1 MNNTFKFD
9 YNNSILSVSNS
20 LLKYYGLPTY
30 HPSLKFLDEKLN
42 KNPQNVILMILDGMG
57 VDLIEKNLPKTSF
70 IRQHLSSSIFSV
82 FPPTTAAATTAFHS
96 GLSPWES
103 GWIGWMSY
111 YKQYDEIIENF
122 RNTAFYSGKKLNTPA
137 PMEEI
142 LKYETIYEKIVRK
155 NPSLEYH
162 KIFPPFEKGGV
173 NSFEEMCSKIISL
186 TKKNTNPKLFCA
198 YWTEPDHSVHKF
210 GTTASEIK
218 NILTDID
225 INLQKLNTELNDSL
239 VIVSADHGEIDVD
252 EIYLNDYPYLC
263 EMFIR
268 PPALEARFITFFIKE
283 DKHSEFHT
291 EFNKIFSSQFKLFS
305 KQDFIKSGLLGS
317 GVPHTQLFD
326 FLGDFIAISTSE
338 KSLRYTTGEKVFA
351 SLKADHAGI
360 SEQEMRVPLIILE
373 KY

>member
-173 NSFEEMCSKIISL
+173 NSFEEMCSKIIS
-186 TKKNTNPKLFCA
+186 
-198 YWTEPDHSVHKF
+198 
-210 GTTASEIK
+210 
-218 NILTDID
+218 
-225 INLQKLNTELNDSL
+225 
-239 VIVSADHGEIDVD
+239 
-252 EIYLNDYPYLC
+252 
-263 EMFIR
+263 
-268 PPALEARFITFFIKE
+268 
-283 DKHSEFHT
+283 
-291 EFNKIFSSQFKLFS
+291 
-305 KQDFIKSGLLGS
+305 
-317 GVPHTQLFD
+317 
-326 FLGDFIAISTSE
+326 
-338 KSLRYTTGEKVFA
+338 
-351 SLKADHAGI
+351 
-360 SEQEMRVPLIILE
+360 
-373 KY
+373 